1 MGFKPITTPTAS
13 KGTLGSL
20 KCPKYFIH
28 LSLISLDINRI
39 ARAPFSSQDKYII
52 NRQRTPN
59 PQLSMQDVFWKETN
73 WTQVKNPTQEKTKA
87 SGFHSYH
94 DIGGNNI
101 GIVADRFN
109 EEHLQSTAKLS
120 WKPAVRFRTFSQ
132 LLLNPAF
139 LPASPKEHSLHLAS
153 ILSIPSTQDQERSP
167 IPAAKST
174 LQQSIMRITY
184 HW

>member
-59 PQLSMQDVFWKETN
+59 PQLSLARCLLKRNQLDTG
-73 WTQVKNPTQEKTKA
+73 EK
-87 SGFHSYH
+87 SYPRE
-94 DIGGNNI
+94 NK
-101 GIVADRFN
+101 
-109 EEHLQSTAKLS
+109 SKWLS
-120 WKPAVRFRTFSQ
+120 
-132 LLLNPAF
+132 LLP
-139 LPASPKEHSLHLAS
+139 
-153 ILSIPSTQDQERSP
+153 
-167 IPAAKST
+167 
-174 LQQSIMRITY
+174 
-184 HW
+184 